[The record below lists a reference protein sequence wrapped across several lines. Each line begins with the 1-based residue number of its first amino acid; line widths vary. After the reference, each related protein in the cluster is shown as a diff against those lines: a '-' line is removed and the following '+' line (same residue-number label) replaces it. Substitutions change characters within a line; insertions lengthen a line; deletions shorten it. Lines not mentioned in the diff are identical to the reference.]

1 MNPTISKLIAVL
13 ILIQI
18 ASAQMTYDPR
28 AGSATETPFSE
39 DSDSYKWLY
48 KRALT
53 GPTSY
58 EFQSVRYAPG

>member
-1 MNPTISKLIAVL
+1 MNQTIRKLIAVL

-18 ASAQMTYDPR
+18 ASAQMSYDVR
-28 AGSATETPFSE
+28 AGSATETLLSE

-48 KRALT
+48 KRDLS
-53 GPTSY
+53 GSF

>member
-1 MNPTISKLIAVL
+1 MNQTICKLIAVL

-18 ASAQMTYDPR
+18 ASAQMTYDVR
-28 AGSATETPFSE
+28 ASSATETLFSE

-53 GPTSY
+53 GPSY
-58 EFQSVRYAPG
+58 